1 MKIDTSQQDYV
12 YEQDYLSVLQAHSLR
27 ELVDQANDQGV
38 LKEDIVNVLQDEG
51 TWFLLYYK

>member
-27 ELVDQANDQGV
+27 ELVGQANDQGV